1 MPTKEAKFT
10 LLKQIYLYLVAAV
23 TMIMTIVSTTGLLRI
38 VLNEYV
44 FDVKDYVEMERP
56 KDFWECSDDSLFY
69 VYDEKGVRKLKI
81 QGLNQ
86 QAMQIMKEE
95 CKLDGIENRRMQHEN
110 DVKRDIVFW
119 VSMLVVVLPVFLLHW
134 RMARGSSSENK
145 KK

>member
-1 MPTKEAKFT
+1 MAQKETKFP

-23 TMIMTIVSTTGLLRI
+23 TMIMTIVSATGLLRI

-56 KDFWECSDDSLFY
+56 KDFWECSDDALFY
-69 VYDEKGVRKLKI
+69 NFDGKGIKKPKI
-81 QGLNQ
+81 AGLTNEV
-86 QAMQIMKEE
+86 MQTMKEE
-95 CKLDGIENRRMQHEN
+95 CKNEGIGNRKLQHEN

-119 VSMLVVVLPVFLLHW
+119 ISMLIVVLPVFLIHW
-134 RMARGSSSENK
+134 NLAKKENK